1 MKIRPIIASGL
12 VLASFGLVAGCS
24 SNSTSDAPSSSQ
36 VSVEEKSAE
45 QVITETTNMINEA
58 TSARLSMKSS
68 DAAIEQAADSDTV
81 SAVMEGQFDDSS
93 LLSDEELGNGGR
105 GQIIIVGQEYYMKFD
120 DLALEASGASGIT
133 ADTWVGPMQL
143 SSAMSAGLASTRR
156 TQILSAISDSSF
168 DNVETLTSDDGKGQ
182 YRLTGDNDAELIVDA
197 QTMLP
202 VSVSS
207 YDGLSFDASDWN
219 QIAAQVAPQVG

>member
-1 MKIRPIIASGL
+1 MPTVWCGPYGCNHIRTPPQLKEDHETSPCYCCRTCAGIVRTGCRLL
-12 VLASFGLVAGCS
+12 V
-24 SNSTSDAPSSSQ
+24 
-36 VSVEEKSAE
+36 
-45 QVITETTNMINEA
+45 
-58 TSARLSMKSS
+58 
-68 DAAIEQAADSDTV
+68 
-81 SAVMEGQFDDSS
+81 
-93 LLSDEELGNGGR
+93 ELD
-105 GQIIIVGQEYYMKFD
+105 Q
-120 DLALEASGASGIT
+120 
-133 ADTWVGPMQL
+133 
-143 SSAMSAGLASTRR
+143 RR